1 MKYNFVTGIER
12 SKKRGRKFTAGVI
25 ASVIMVGG
33 AAIPALAAGSAD
45 SQASPCGDVH
55 GAFADQNG
63 NFGFLGQEFQGAP
76 NYHGGVM
83 GQEPGATGY
92 NNSHTNCQQQT

>member
-1 MKYNFVTGIER
+1 MVYRYGQKLQR
-12 SKKRGRKFTAGVI
+12 SKRNIKKYI
-25 ASVIMVGG
+25 VGIG
-33 AAIPALAAGSAD
+33 AAVTIAIGAAVPALAAGSGD
-45 SQASPCGDVH
+45 GSNASSCGAVH
-55 GAFADQNG
+55 GAFADTNG

-92 NNSHTNCQQQT
+92 NNSHTGCQG